1 MIRDFT
7 ILLRARVRIGV
18 RVSRSGKEKRDEEEE
33 EVVNPH
39 LSQAIKTF
47 EGSMAADVFPA
58 HGQERLRT
66 EQAAEKKNDNGTFER
81 R

>member
-7 ILLRARVRIGV
+7 ILLRVRGVRIGI
-18 RVSRSGKEKRDEEEE
+18 SHSGKEKRDEEEEEE

-47 EGSMAADVFPA
+47 ESSMAADVFPA
-58 HGQERLRT
+58 HG
-66 EQAAEKKNDNGTFER
+66 
-81 R
+81 